1 MISCHS
7 YPSIGRRRTLVV
19 RMVSLV
25 CADIADSFIF
35 FVANALVCI
44 FNECR
49 AACVLTRC
57 KLNNAVE
64 IVLRSPLSTES
75 GPSNG
80 RAGGSWSRVL
90 LSKSY
95 AAAVDFT
102 DPGLEATELGLVA

>member
-1 MISCHS
+1 M
-7 YPSIGRRRTLVV
+7 V

-25 CADIADSFIF
+25 YADIADSFIF

-44 FNECR
+44 FNECW

-80 RAGGSWSRVL
+80 RAGGSWSRG
-90 LSKSY
+90 LSSESY
-95 AAAVDFT
+95 AATVDFI
-102 DPGLEATELGLVA
+102 DPVLDATELGLVA